1 MLTET
6 TRNFQN
12 RMMIPMKAAIPF
24 FAVICFSVVTTP
36 TFAQLGGSRI
46 DRPLNT
52 PAFSPYLNLFRS
64 GDNSGPV
71 LNYFGLVRPQL
82 DSMQQSE
89 QLGQNIQALQ
99 AGRGMPQQ
107 QMMGPGQGIGYSQLG
122 MTGHPVVF
130 QSYQNVA
137 TGGGGGAGGGGFAG
151 GGFGGGGFGGGGG
164 FAAGGFGGSGFSAG
178 GFNGGGFGGGVGV
191 GGFGGAGFGSGFSG
205 HPATF
210 GTFNQTVR

>member
-1 MLTET
+1 MHAEA

-24 FAVICFSVVTTP
+24 FAVICFSVFTTP

-137 TGGGGGAGGGGFAG
+137 TGGGGGAGGG
-151 GGFGGGGFGGGGG
+151 FGGGGFGGGGG

-178 GFNGGGFGGGVGV
+178 GLNGGGFGGGVGV
-191 GGFGGAGFGSGFSG
+191 GGLGGGGFGGAGFGSGFSG